1 MERRKE
7 DNYFYQLGKLR
18 RRPLVIAGPCSA
30 ESRDQVLDTARQLKA
45 LNVDLFRAGVWKPR
59 SKPGSFEG
67 VGTEGMKWLQEVR
80 QELGM
85 PVATE
90 VARPHHIDIALK
102 HNIDV
107 LWIGARTTVN
117 PFAVQELADAL
128 RGTNIPVMVKNPVNP
143 DLALW
148 AGAIER
154 LWAAGLPDVAAI
166 HRGFSSYEVS
176 EYRNV
181 PLWQIPIQLKG
192 QYPFLPIIV
201 DPSHIGGK
209 PDLIFPI
216 AQKAL
221 DLDFEGLMI
230 ETHPNPA
237 EALSDADQQ
246 ITPARLGEILDKL
259 QVRSVPDLA
268 FITRTED
275 LRQKI
280 DRADREIVE
289 ALARRMRIV
298 EQIGEDKRQNNIAVL
313 QPERWKSIFETR
325 KQWAKQMNVNPD
337 FAAQLYELIHLES
350 IRVQTEIVQQQ
361 VTDAKPQLK
370 LPF

>member
-1 MERRKE
+1 MEQKKE
-7 DNYFYQLGKLR
+7 DNYFHQLSKLR
-18 RRPLVIAGPCSA
+18 RKPLSIAGPCSA
-30 ESRDQVLDTARQLKA
+30 ETREQVLETARQLKE
-45 LNVDLFRAGVWKPR
+45 LQVDLFRAGVWKPR
-59 SKPGSFEG
+59 SKPGTFEG

-80 QELGM
+80 QEFGM

-90 VARPHHIDIALK
+90 VARPHHIEIALK

-154 LWAAGLPDVAAI
+154 LWAVGMKDVAAI
-166 HRGFSSYEVS
+166 HRGFSSYEQTQ
-176 EYRNV
+176 YRNV

-192 QYPFLPIIV
+192 MYPFLPMIV

-209 PDLIFPI
+209 PELIFPI
-216 AQKAL
+216 SQKAL
-221 DLDFEGLMI
+221 DLDFEGTMI
-230 ETHPNPA
+230 ETHPTPT
-237 EALSDADQQ
+237 EAFSDAEQQ
-246 ITPARLGEILDKL
+246 ITPAVLGEILAKL
-259 QVRSVPDLA
+259 QVRSLPDQA
-268 FITRTED
+268 FISRTEE

-280 DRADREIVE
+280 DRADREIIE
-289 ALARRMRIV
+289 ALARRMRLV
-298 EQIGEDKRQNNIAVL
+298 EKIGVDKKESNIAVL

-325 KQWAKQMNVNPD
+325 KEWARQMQVNPE
-337 FAAQLYELIHLES
+337 FAAELYELIHLES
-350 IRVQTEIVQQQ
+350 IRVQTEIVGKGQ
-361 VTDAKPQLK
+361 AEEA
-370 LPF
+370 